1 MNGMPGNANG
11 PDAAS
16 DRPDA
21 RPEGAGRGSESP
33 ILGFGPRAA
42 AMLAGLGI
50 SRRETPRIG
59 KGGAFEIG
67 SESFRKACALLPD
80 GSVLLVR
87 AYNSAEVAA
96 ELDAWTSAIGS
107 RVVETEAG
115 PTTLNLGI
123 NHVKFVFG
131 DGSEDPYMKLYLGG
145 NMGHVRR
152 AS

>member
-11 PDAAS
+11 RDAAS
-16 DRPDA
+16 DGPDA

-50 SRRETPRIG
+50 SRRETPRLG

-96 ELDAWTSAIGS
+96 ELAELRARYDLP
-107 RVVETEAG
+107 VERE
-115 PTTLNLGI
+115 
-123 NHVKFVFG
+123 
-131 DGSEDPYMKLYLGG
+131 
-145 NMGHVRR
+145 RR
-152 AS
+152 AATLAEVAELHGLAVQEAVSSSPSANGIELGPIRFC